1 MYPLKLHGSKN
12 LLAGAIGFM
21 LPHSISPHNL
31 VVSLKAQIYTP
42 ILTSVVQNRLAGWM
56 IAGAAGLQAGLV
68 SLGFPGWQCPFLH
81 VTGLPCPGCGLSR
94 AMVKLLE
101 GDWRTSLELHA
112 FAPLFVVALLLV
124 TWAAILPQQ
133 QRAWFIGRLEW
144 VERRTGITAILLV
157 GLMLYWL
164 IRLLVFP
171 EAFINLV
178 KG

>member
-12 LLAGAIGFM
+12 LLAGAIGLM

-42 ILTSVVQNRLAGWM
+42 ILASVVQNRLAGWM

-68 SLGFPGWQCPFLH
+68 GLGLPGWQCPFLH

-94 AMVKLLE
+94 AMVTLLH

-124 TWAAILPQQ
+124 AWATILPQQ
-133 QRAWFIGRLEW
+133 QRAWFIGRLEL

-157 GLMLYWL
+157 SLMLYWL

-171 EAFINLV
+171 EVFNNLV

>member
-1 MYPLKLHGSKN
+1 
-12 LLAGAIGFM
+12 
-21 LPHSISPHNL
+21 
-31 VVSLKAQIYTP
+31 
-42 ILTSVVQNRLAGWM
+42 
-56 IAGAAGLQAGLV
+56 
-68 SLGFPGWQCPFLH
+68 
-81 VTGLPCPGCGLSR
+81 
-94 AMVKLLE
+94 MVKLLE